1 MRITMTKYLHKAS
14 IFAALLGILAL
25 PVATATADTSNT
37 GIATTTIASDSAEH
51 VDGGFHSFENGISD
65 YDGFDQFRDSTG
77 HPLPGWD
84 YLFNSP
90 G

>member
-1 MRITMTKYLHKAS
+1 MSISRHQLNPREIMMTKRSHKAS
-14 IFAALLGILAL
+14 CIFAALLGIVVL
-25 PVATATADTSNT
+25 PVAAATADTSNS
-37 GIATTTIASDSAEH
+37 GVATTTIANDSTEH
-51 VDGGFHSFENGISD
+51 VD
-65 YDGFDQFRDSTG
+65 DGFDRFRDSTG